1 MNKKRER
8 GGGEGDC
15 EDEVQYMAQ
24 VTEVLDTSAAAVSN
38 QKLKYIN
45 RTFNPESLKSLLITM
60 DCKCWQI

>member
-1 MNKKRER
+1 M
-8 GGGEGDC
+8 
-15 EDEVQYMAQ
+15 VQ

-60 DCKCWQI
+60 DCKCWQIQYLGVKGVVLQCIF